1 MTTATVRC
9 TEARCAI
16 PSKILTGL
24 LLLAAIFAARPVQ
37 AADPGPVVVALT
49 AQKVCTSADGQEKL
63 QPAERAFP
71 GDIVQYD
78 ASYRNVS
85 GDGVRDLQPT
95 LPIPRGLEFLPEST
109 KPAPALASLDGR
121 TFAAYPL
128 KRLIT
133 LPDGRQEE
141 QLVPWSEYRAL
152 RWTVGDLP
160 AGQTV
165 TVTVRARLSQS
176 LTAKR

>member
-1 MTTATVRC
+1 MTTTTVRC
-9 TEARCAI
+9 TEARRAI
-16 PSKILTGL
+16 PFKILSGL
-24 LLLAAIFAARPVQ
+24 LLLAAIFAAHPAP
-37 AADPGPVVVALT
+37 AADAGPVVVALT
-49 AQKVCTSADGQEKL
+49 AQKVLTAADGKEKL

-85 GDGVRDLQPT
+85 GEAVRNLEPT
-95 LPIPRGLEFLPEST
+95 LPIPRGLEFLPESA
-109 KPAPALASLDGR
+109 KPPPAMASLDGK

-128 KRLIT
+128 KRLVT
-133 LPDGRQEE
+133 LPDGKQEE
-141 QLVPWSEYRAL
+141 QPVPWSEYRAL